1 MASIIEGYTYDI
13 FISYRQNDNKYDGW
27 VTEFVDNLNKE
38 LEANIKDKVSVY
50 FDINPHDGLLETH
63 SVDQSLKDKLKC
75 LIFIPIISRTYC
87 DPKSFAWQHEFVTFN
102 KLAKEDQFGRDIKL
116 AGGNVASR
124 ILPVKI
130 HDLDSEDQKMLENE
144 LGGVL
149 RGIEFI
155 YKSAGVNRPLRANED
170 HPQDNINKT
179 YYRDQINKVSL
190 AVKEIIKSIKNPV
203 SVDQVI
209 EEKIEPEIEEQVE
222 REKAPEVKKH
232 NLPNSTT
239 SFIGREKEMKEV
251 RDLFHKSRIVTLT
264 GAGGCGK
271 TRLAREIAF
280 MLVEEYKDGVWFIDL
295 SPISDPN
302 FVSKAISDV
311 LSIKEEPDKPIVD
324 TLIESIKEK
333 SLLILLDNCEHLIQ
347 ECAEIVHKL
356 LNTVKGIRILATSR
370 EALNIE
376 GEVVWRIPLMAF
388 PPGSDSIKDI
398 KEINQYE
405 AIRLF
410 VDRAGSSQPGFSLN
424 PQNVSSVTQICQRIE
439 GIPLAIELAATRIR
453 HIGLETILERLEDH
467 FKVLSSSSRVA
478 PDRQQTLKAAID
490 WSYELL
496 SEQEQL
502 LFRRVSVFAGDFS
515 IEAVEEVCSDTE
527 LKEENI
533 LTLLSLLVDK
543 SLVIAENQEDGS
555 VRYKCLIPLHQY
567 SLQKLIETGEE
578 EKLRK
583 LHLLYNLKIAEEA
596 YEEQFESQSKWLIK
610 LENEHDNLI
619 AALNWSDKHSPE
631 EFIRLTGD
639 LAWYWR
645 MHSHLQFGN
654 DYLEKALS
662 KAVDI
667 NEAYARCLMGLAI
680 ILNHLKHASDNR
692 IIDLMT
698 KSLSIFRKY
707 KNHRDEAWVL
717 SEISEINGMRGN
729 YEISLKYSEQSLEI
743 ARSVGN
749 PGLINHCLSIF
760 CEGFVSSK
768 QYYRGKPVIE
778 ELLISSENL
787 GHIYGVLMA
796 KHFLGDCAQGTGN
809 FKEAEVLYAQCAE
822 EALKFNFV
830 LSSFVNIQGVAIA
843 LSGQSRWAKSIRL
856 DVAARKKGKT
866 LGVSLDGLTP
876 FWDEWIDLFLGGAR
890 KEMGEELTRK
900 YEIEGNNL
908 GFEAALKYA
917 LDFDKD

>member
-1 MASIIEGYTYDI
+1 MVSIIPGYNYDI
-13 FISYRQNDNKYDGW
+13 FISYRQKDNKADRW
-27 VTEFVDNLNKE
+27 VSEFVDALKDE
-38 LEANIKDKVSVY
+38 LESTFKEEISVY

-63 SVDQSLKDKLKC
+63 NVDASLKEKLKC
-75 LIFIPIISRTYC
+75 LVFIPIISRTYY
-87 DPKSFAWQHEFVTFN
+87 DPKSFAWQHEFCVFN
-102 KLAKEDQFGRDIKL
+102 KMAKEDQFGRDIKL
-116 AGGNVASR
+116 ASGNVASR

-130 HDLDSEDQKMLENE
+130 HDLDPEDQKLLENE

-170 HPQDNINKT
+170 HPQDNLNKT

-203 SVDQVI
+203 SPDQVI
-209 EEKIEPEIEEQVE
+209 EEKIAPEIEEQAE
-222 REKAPEVKKH
+222 SEKAPEVKKH

-239 SFIGREKEMKEV
+239 SFIGREKEIKEV

-302 FVSKAISDV
+302 FVSKEISNV
-311 LSIKEEPDKPIVD
+311 LSIKEEPDKPIVN
-324 TLIESIKEK
+324 TLIKSIKEK

-347 ECAEIVHKL
+347 ECAEIAHKL
-356 LNTVKGIRILATSR
+356 LNTVKGIQILATSR
-370 EALNIE
+370 EALNIQ

-388 PPGSDSIKDI
+388 PGSSDSTKEI
-398 KEINQYE
+398 KEIIQYE
-405 AIRLF
+405 AIKLF
-410 VDRAGSSQPGFSLN
+410 VDRAASSQPGFTLN
-424 PQNVSSVTQICQRIE
+424 SQNVSSVTQICQRIE

-453 HIGLETILERLEDH
+453 HIGLETILERLDDH
-467 FKVLSSSSRVA
+467 FKILLSSSRVA

-490 WSYELL
+490 WSYDLL

-515 IEAVEEVCSDTE
+515 IEAVEEVCSDKE

-533 LTLLSLLVDK
+533 LTLLSQLVDK

-619 AALNWSDKHSPE
+619 AALNWSDEYSPE
-631 EFIRLTGD
+631 EFIRLSGS
-639 LAWYWR
+639 LAWFWR
-645 MHSHLQFGN
+645 MHSQLQFGN

-662 KAVDI
+662 KAIDI

-680 ILNHLKHASDNR
+680 ILSHLKHASDNR
-692 IIDLMT
+692 TINLMT
-698 KSLSIFRKY
+698 ESLSIFRKY

-717 SEISEINGMRGN
+717 SEISEIYDLKGD

-743 ARSVGN
+743 ARSVDN
-749 PGLINHCLSIF
+749 PGLNNHCLAIL
-760 CEGFVSSK
+760 CEVIVNSK
-768 QYYRGKPVIE
+768 Q
-778 ELLISSENL
+778 
-787 GHIYGVLMA
+787 
-796 KHFLGDCAQGTGN
+796 C
-809 FKEAEVLYAQCAE
+809 
-822 EALKFNFV
+822 
-830 LSSFVNIQGVAIA
+830 
-843 LSGQSRWAKSIRL
+843 
-856 DVAARKKGKT
+856 
-866 LGVSLDGLTP
+866 
-876 FWDEWIDLFLGGAR
+876 
-890 KEMGEELTRK
+890 
-900 YEIEGNNL
+900 
-908 GFEAALKYA
+908 
-917 LDFDKD
+917 